1 MRLPRQ
7 PGDDIAAKGDLA
19 ESEIQP
25 LKKKGKT
32 GKGRVMNIA
41 MDQVTKVSLGQK
53 SQGSKLEI
61 IQQDS
66 FAMA

>member
-7 PGDDIAAKGDLA
+7 AGDDMTAKGDLA
-19 ESEIQP
+19 ENEIQP
-25 LKKKGKT
+25 QKKKGKP

-53 SQGSKLEI
+53 S
-61 IQQDS
+61 
-66 FAMA
+66 